1 MLFKKKF
8 HIIHIAHSSLKYDV
22 LAGIIIF
29 DHMYFVRP
37 LTAEEIAQRREAL
50 KQRLAEKKKEQTS
63 EDNVSDSG
71 ELSTGNIDW
80 LFVSNYWHCL
90 KLFVCKSSALLS
102 EFLIRLP
109 CKLFSLEV
117 GFYQSY
123 WSAIVMTLLTVCMS
137 VCLSVC
143 NEVYCG

>member
-80 LFVSNYWHCL
+80 LFVSNY
-90 KLFVCKSSALLS
+90 
-102 EFLIRLP
+102 
-109 CKLFSLEV
+109 
-117 GFYQSY
+117 
-123 WSAIVMTLLTVCMS
+123 
-137 VCLSVC
+137 
-143 NEVYCG
+143 